1 MPLCLLLFKGGR
13 WIFNVRNGFVHVV
26 HCDAFVVPV
35 LLCRRLLTVSGVCVV
50 VQVLEKH
57 NDDGNDTIDR
67 AELEAALKDVSLA
80 SFVHNLR

>member
-1 MPLCLLLFKGGR
+1 M
-13 WIFNVRNGFVHVV
+13 
-26 HCDAFVVPV
+26 
-35 LLCRRLLTVSGVCVV
+35 SGVCLV

-80 SFVHNLR
+80 SFVHNLH